1 MRSRPTKKTHKKARR
16 KGPRR
21 PTLQKKISHWAKTDV
36 GLKREANEDS
46 YLADSNMGLYLVA
59 DGMGGHAG
67 GDTASRMAVEII
79 KQHVADSRNSK
90 KTETATANER
100 EDPAILEML
109 DLAIK
114 DASARIFA
122 ESASNPALEGMGT
135 TVTLLLTHGGLAYVA
150 HVGDSRLYMMRDKE
164 LIQVTEDHSLVNEQ
178 IKAGFITEEE
188 AAHSRF
194 RNIITRSVG
203 FESQVSADTF
213 SLKMQPNDLF
223 LLCSDGLNGMVDD
236 ERIGKTIRRGKLSS
250 IPVRLVSAANEMG
263 GEDNITVILV
273 SYGRSNRDQNSG
285 RSRKRRKKGQRKH
298 N

>member
-1 MRSRPTKKTHKKARR
+1 MRSRPVKKTRKKTSKKRQRGKVQHK
-16 KGPRR
+16 G
-21 PTLQKKISHWAKTDV
+21 LSHWAKTDV

-46 YLADSNMGLYLVA
+46 FLADSNIGLYLVA

-79 KQHVADSRNSK
+79 KRHVTDARNSK
-90 KTETATANER
+90 EFISAAATER
-100 EDPAILEML
+100 EDLAILEML
-109 DLAIK
+109 EKAIE
-114 DASARIFA
+114 DASATIFA
-122 ESASNPALEGMGT
+122 ESALNPALEGMGT
-135 TVTLLLTHGGLAYVA
+135 TATLLFTRGELGYVA

-164 LIQVTEDHSLVNEQ
+164 LTQVSEDHSLVNEQ

-213 SLKMQPNDLF
+213 SFRMQPGDLF
-223 LLCSDGLNGMVDD
+223 LLCSDGLNGMIED
-236 ERIGKTIRRGKLSS
+236 ERIGKTMRRGKLST
-250 IPVRLVSAANEMG
+250 IPARLISAANEMG
-263 GEDNITVILV
+263 GDDNITVILV
-273 SYGRSNRDQNSG
+273 SYGRNNRG
-285 RSRKRRKKGQRKH
+285 RATGAQRGSRKKNRRKR